1 MLFVFGLGNPGKEYL
16 KTRHNVGFLSIDEI
30 SKKFR
35 ISLKNHRFKSIYGKR
50 EIFGKSLFIVKPLT
64 YMNRSGESV
73 KEWVKNEKISP
84 QNLLIIYDDIDLPL
98 GQIRIRKKGSGGSH
112 NGMNSIIFALQ
123 TENIPRI
130 RIGIGTEYKPK
141 NLADYVLSE
150 FEEKEFSII
159 MKTISLI
166 PDIIADL
173 LRRGIDYSMSKYN
186 KKSLLAD
193 ESAG

>member
-35 ISLKNHRFKSIYGKR
+35 INLKNHRFKSIYGKR
-50 EIFGKSLFIVKPLT
+50 EIFGETLFIVKPLT

-73 KEWVKNEKISP
+73 KEWVKNEKISTE
-84 QNLLIIYDDIDLPL
+84 NILVIYDDIDLPL

-130 RIGIGTEYKPK
+130 RIGIGKEKKPK

-150 FEEKEFSII
+150 FEEEEFSII
-159 MKTISLI
+159 LKTISLI
-166 PDIIADL
+166 PDIIADIL
-173 LRRGIDYSMSKYN
+173 KRGIDYSMSKYN
-186 KKSLLAD
+186 KKSLLAG